1 MIIQY
6 LLTEICKKFNRMKI
20 DKINCKIYLELLIEE
35 RKHSHKDYIVIEDP
49 LLLGYRISLVNY
61 LMWINRSKFQKL
73 IEKAVSRE
81 ISISVFFDCYFD
93 LYFHNVTS
101 EICKYEDNLIAQGK
115 SEFQKI
121 KTVNFCY
128 PQHIEILNEFDFRS
142 RYDEYEPDL
151 KGITS
156 FNSFSMSSEDVRID
170 LELILLPYFQ
180 TYENIEF
187 EIRNQT
193 FTISKFFSET
203 YTKCLFVNCT
213 FKNVTFDN
221 QIFTNCKFVSCE
233 FNDIRFMETNIKE
246 CCFKECTL
254 INVFWD
260 TGLILESKFDEC
272 NFQKN
277 ESLSFTCT
285 NTTFKNDMGWIT
297 ISLDGFWEFG
307 DFLDYVA
314 SRKNIF

>member
-1 MIIQY
+1 
-6 LLTEICKKFNRMKI
+6 MKI
-20 DKINCKIYLELLIEE
+20 DKINCKTYLELLEKPKNPHINHIEIN
-35 RKHSHKDYIVIEDP
+35 SGDLLVDYH
-49 LLLGYRISLVNY
+49 ISLENY
-61 LMWINRSKFQKL
+61 FTWINQSKFQKL

-101 EICKYEDNLIAQGK
+101 EIRKYEDNLITQGK

-128 PQHIEILNEFDFRS
+128 PQHIKILSEFDFMS
-142 RYDEYEPDL
+142 IYDEYDPDL
-151 KGITS
+151 KGITGP
-156 FNSFSMSSEDVRID
+156 NAFSMSSEDVRIQ

-193 FTISKFFSET
+193 FTISKFLSKT
-203 YTKCLFVNCT
+203 YTKYLFVNCT

-233 FNDIRFMETNIKE
+233 FNDIMFIKTDMKE
-246 CCFKECTL
+246 CYFEECTL
-254 INVFWD
+254 INVYWD
-260 TGLILESKFDEC
+260 MGLILESEFEEC

-277 ESLSFTCT
+277 TSLSFTCT
-285 NTTFKNDMGWIT
+285 NTTFKNDGGWIT
-297 ISLDGFWEFG
+297 ISLDGAWEFA
-307 DFLDYVA
+307 DFLDYVS
-314 SRKNIF
+314 SRENIF